1 MHFASTMNRKIF
13 PCYII
18 APQCPPG
25 CKWVDVDWKLP
36 SHVIPKQ
43 PSVYLAR
50 TMLLVDSLVKNLNID
65 PDRIYITGIS
75 MGGFGVWD
83 AISHW
88 PDKFAAAVPVCGG
101 GDTAKA
107 AVVKDIPIWDFH
119 GDQDNVVM
127 TSRSRDMI
135 AAIKKA
141 GGNPK
146 YTEYT
151 GTGHNAWD
159 KAYSEKELYSLAF
172 LPNQCKGQRMKK
184 GIPLL
189 DGLNHSLKKNVS
201 GIISP
206 LARFACVLVVS
217 LILFSFYSYRAQPFK
232 ILKVEIKQSGIKE
245 FIAPADFPVGN
256 APSAAT
262 GPPSNRQRWIPLRR
276 VFFLSVILCWKHC
289 ATG

>member
-1 MHFASTMNRKIF
+1 MKATFLKKYISLVPLFAMMFFACKTPAQNENLFEKKVFISKPGDTLLYRLLRPVKSDSAKFPLVIFLHGAGERGRDNTSQLKNCPMHFASNMNRKIF

-83 AISHW
+83 AISRW

-159 KAYSEKELYSLAF
+159 KAYSERELYLW
-172 LPNQCKGQRMKK
+172 
-184 GIPLL
+184 
-189 DGLNHSLKKNVS
+189 
-201 GIISP
+201 
-206 LARFACVLVVS
+206 
-217 LILFSFYSYRAQPFK
+217 LFSQT
-232 ILKVEIKQSGIKE
+232 
-245 FIAPADFPVGN
+245 N
-256 APSAAT
+256 A
-262 GPPSNRQRWIPLRR
+262 
-276 VFFLSVILCWKHC
+276 KDK
-289 ATG
+289 